1 MKLALARGASVVAVD
16 QNENLDPLE
25 VHRMTLLLIGFIAF

>member
-25 VHRMTLLLIGFIAF
+25 VHRMSV